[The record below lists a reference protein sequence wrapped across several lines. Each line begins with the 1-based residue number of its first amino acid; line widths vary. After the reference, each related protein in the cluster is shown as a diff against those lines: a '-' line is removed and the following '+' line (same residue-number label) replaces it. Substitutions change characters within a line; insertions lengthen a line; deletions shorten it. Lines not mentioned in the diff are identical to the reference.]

1 MLCMFSFSLA
11 LARRVSALCCG
22 GLVVL
27 LLLVTGCAGVSDL
40 NRVGSF
46 QEPYTQG
53 DYAGAAAALG
63 GEGGLKYDEENL
75 LTSLQVGSALR
86 AAGSFGASQT
96 AWDRA
101 EAKLLW
107 TADEISNV
115 GEFLEQGLTIVGNDL
130 ISSYHGNIYDGVL
143 INTYKAMNALDL
155 RDEARARVELNR
167 ADQRQANAVH
177 QLAAKVRALDEEEP
191 GEAAKRREKSQQID
205 QTYAQSTKPDSEL
218 GKRLAAVRSLGEY
231 KDLRNPFTDW
241 LHGVFRL
248 ATGEP
253 NRASDLL
260 RNAVVLD
267 GERNSHVKEDFRVAE
282 ESAGS
287 AAGRVAPRV
296 WIIHEDGIGPRLE
309 EFRVD
314 LPVNT
319 TRGPIYAGIA
329 IPEFVT
335 GTPGVGSLTVQAAGS
350 TYRTESLL
358 SIDRYAA
365 TEFRVG
371 YDKIIG
377 KAIASMVVK
386 VVAQAAAQEV
396 AQRQGGM
403 FGALLQVGSVVMAQA
418 TTQADTRMWRAL
430 PQSINVASVPWPAD
444 GRIRISSDSSLI
456 SDISLPAAPFALV
469 WVKTV
474 GAGTPSAVHVA
485 PFGSGGA
492 IATATDAPGAA
503 ARPPVA
509 AVGEASGG
517 PTIRR
522 LVARSDPAPEVLHRG
537 YSNTRSPSR
546 RDGSTASNAL
556 VVARSTDALAA
567 TPNWWKPHVS
577 VDRTLRNKGL
587 RQLAFTRSL
596 NAGGLV
602 RVAGEFFNDSS
613 RKLSAMYRFSW
624 LDVAGQPVDSILA
637 RWQVVHALPGTNAY
651 IQGIAPRD
659 DIHDFRLE
667 LSSVSRALGDETEPS
682 DNDSTTD

>member
-1 MLCMFSFSLA
+1 M
-11 LARRVSALCCG
+11 
-22 GLVVL
+22 
-27 LLLVTGCAGVSDL
+27 
-40 NRVGSF
+40 
-46 QEPYTQG
+46 
-53 DYAGAAAALG
+53 
-63 GEGGLKYDEENL
+63 
-75 LTSLQVGSALR
+75 
-86 AAGSFGASQT
+86 
-96 AWDRA
+96 
-101 EAKLLW
+101 LW

-167 ADQRQANAVH
+167 ADQRQVNAVH
-177 QLAAKVRALDEEEP
+177 QLVAKVRALDEEEP
-191 GEAAKRREKSQQID
+191 GEAEERQEKSQQID
-205 QTYAQSTKPDSEL
+205 QTYAEVTKPDGEL
-218 GKRLAAVRSLGEY
+218 GRRLAAVRALGEY

-282 ESAGS
+282 ETAGS

-314 LPVNT
+314 LPVYT

-335 GTPGVGSLTVQAAGS
+335 GTPGVGSLSVQAAGS
-350 TYRTESLL
+350 TYRTEPLL

-403 FGALLQVGSVVMAQA
+403 FGALMQVGSVVMAQA

-485 PFGSGGA
+485 PFGSGGPVA
-492 IATATDAPGAA
+492 SDAAGEA

-509 AVGEASGG
+509 AVGEALGG

-522 LVARSDPAPEVLHRG
+522 VVARSDPAPEVLHRG

-546 RDGSTASNAL
+546 RDGSTAPKAL
-556 VVARSTDALAA
+556 VVAHSTAALAA
-567 TPNWWKPHVS
+567 TPHWWKPHVS

-613 RKLSAMYRFSW
+613 RKLSAMYRFRW

>member
-1 MLCMFSFSLA
+1 MLRMLSFSLA
-11 LARRVSALCCG
+11 LARSVSARSCCG
-22 GLVVL
+22 FVVL
-27 LLLVTGCAGVSDL
+27 SLLATGCTGVSDL
-40 NRVGSF
+40 NRVSGF
-46 QEPYTQG
+46 QESYTKG
-53 DYAGAAAALG
+53 DYAGAAAGLG
-63 GEGGLKYDEENL
+63 GKGGLKYDEANL

-96 AWDRA
+96 ALDRA

-177 QLAAKVRALDEEEP
+177 QLAAKVRALNEEEP
-191 GEAAKRREKSQQID
+191 DEAAKRKEKSQQID
-205 QTYAQSTKPDSEL
+205 QTYAEATKPDGEI
-218 GKRLAAVRSLGEY
+218 GRRLAAVRALGEY
-231 KDLRNPFTDW
+231 RDLRNPFTDW

-248 ATGEP
+248 ATGDP
-253 NRASDLL
+253 NKASDLL

-282 ESAGS
+282 ESAGR

-309 EFRVD
+309 EFRVNHS
-314 LPVNT
+314 VFT
-319 TRGPIYAGIA
+319 TRGRISAVMA
-329 IPEFVT
+329 IPEFVA

-350 TYRTESLL
+350 TYRTEPLL

-365 TEFRVG
+365 TEFRAG
-371 YDKIIG
+371 YDVIIG

-386 VVAQAAAQEV
+386 VVAQAAIQEA
-396 AQRQGGM
+396 AQRQGGI
-403 FGALLQVGSVVMAQA
+403 FAVMGQLAPIFTEI
-418 TTQADTRMWRAL
+418 TTKADTRMWRAL
-430 PQSINVASVPWPAD
+430 PQSISVASVPWPAD
-444 GRIRISSDSSLI
+444 GRIRISSGSSLI

-474 GAGTPSAVHVA
+474 GAGTPSAVHIA
-485 PFGSGGA
+485 PFGSEA
-492 IATATDAPGAA
+492 IASDAAGEA

-522 LVARSDPAPEVLHRG
+522 VVARSDPAPDVLHRG
-537 YSNTRSPSR
+537 SSNTRSPSR

-556 VVARSTDALAA
+556 VVARSTAALAA
-567 TPNWWKPHVS
+567 TPDWWKPHVS

-613 RKLSAMYRFSW
+613 RKLSAMYRFTW

-667 LSSVSRALGDETEPS
+667 LSSVSRALDDETEPS

>member
-1 MLCMFSFSLA
+1 M
-11 LARRVSALCCG
+11 
-22 GLVVL
+22 
-27 LLLVTGCAGVSDL
+27 
-40 NRVGSF
+40 
-46 QEPYTQG
+46 
-53 DYAGAAAALG
+53 
-63 GEGGLKYDEENL
+63 
-75 LTSLQVGSALR
+75 
-86 AAGSFGASQT
+86 
-96 AWDRA
+96 
-101 EAKLLW
+101 
-107 TADEISNV
+107 
-115 GEFLEQGLTIVGNDL
+115 
-130 ISSYHGNIYDGVL
+130 
-143 INTYKAMNALDL
+143 
-155 RDEARARVELNR
+155 
-167 ADQRQANAVH
+167 
-177 QLAAKVRALDEEEP
+177 RALDEEEP
-191 GEAAKRREKSQQID
+191 GEAEKRQEKSQQID
-205 QTYAQSTKPDSEL
+205 QTYAEVTKPDGEL

-403 FGALLQVGSVVMAQA
+403 FGALMQVGSVVMAQA

-430 PQSINVASVPWPAD
+430 PQSISVASVPWPAD

-522 LVARSDPAPEVLHRG
+522 VVARSDPAPKVLHRG
-537 YSNTRSPSR
+537 SSNTRSPSR
-546 RDGSTASNAL
+546 RDGSPASNAL
-556 VVARSTDALAA
+556 VVARSTAALAA